1 MTQWNIRENKRRMS
15 NNQKVYSSNPKA
27 ILIDTGMKD
36 KVYICDIGEVFT
48 MGSRA
53 IGTTRYRL
61 KSIDPKKLTA
71 QLEDPTK
78 FEGNTTLDPAGT
90 SMLVTKDG
98 QIPEEMLVRHDVV
111 EPGMDEFGIGVGRS
125 RR

>member
-1 MTQWNIRENKRRMS
+1 
-15 NNQKVYSSNPKA
+15 
-27 ILIDTGMKD
+27 
-36 KVYICDIGEVFT
+36 

-61 KSIDPKKLTA
+61 KSIDPKKMTA

-78 FEGNTTLDPAGT
+78 FEGDTTLDPAGT